1 METPKKCSASL
12 VYMDNTNVKKLSIYT
27 HYTVKNKSDKASVI
41 EDIKKGELPYPTVG
55 SINWY
60 SRFGK

>member
-12 VYMDNTNVKKLSIYT
+12 VYMDNTNVNNLLIYT

-41 EDIKKGELPYPTVG
+41 EDIKKGELPYTTIG
-55 SINWY
+55 SIN
-60 SRFGK
+60 